1 MAQLDFFGL
10 DEDFYSLMQFV
21 FAETD
26 MIVYE
31 AYSRIDRDIRQIKS
45 VEELRAMADE
55 RMAGGFLLRGWFPD
69 VTDTPTFNTFKLNPD
84 VGTHRTS
91 LEGAA
96 VVQFSQG
103 VIDLG
108 HLKFS
113 SFSHWNEAGA
123 IQRDV
128 PGSEKVNWAAMR
140 RHSGRIHR
148 HTRNKLAIAK
158 AATAPVL
165 PHAYA
170 ALGEGLSLWY
180 GKEYKQDSLELN
192 ERPNNSFK
200 PTPLR
205 GAA

>member
-45 VEELRAMADE
+45 VEEIRNMEDE

-69 VTDTPTFNTFKLNPD
+69 ATDTPTFNTFKLNPR
-84 VGTHRTS
+84 VGTHRTP
-91 LEGAA
+91 LEGAG

-123 IQRDV
+123 IQRSV
-128 PGSEKVNWAAMR
+128 AGFKAVNWAEMR
-140 RHSGRIHR
+140 RQSGRIHR

-158 AATAPVL
+158 AGTASVL

-170 ALGEGLSLWY
+170 ALGDGLSLWY
-180 GKEYKQDSLELN
+180 GKEYKQDSLELK

-200 PTPLR
+200 PKPLR
-205 GAA
+205 GSA

>member
-10 DEDFYSLMQFV
+10 DEDFYSLMEFV

-45 VEELRAMADE
+45 VEELRGMADE

-69 VTDTPTFNTFKLNPD
+69 VTDRPTFNTFKLDPR

-91 LEGAA
+91 LEGAG
-96 VVQFSQG
+96 VVQFLQG

-128 PGSEKVNWAAMR
+128 PGYEKVNWAAMR

-148 HTRNKLAIAK
+148 HTHNKLAVAK
-158 AATAPVL
+158 AATASVL

-170 ALGEGLSLWY
+170 ALREGLSLWY
-180 GKEYKQDSLELN
+180 GKEYTQDSLELK
-192 ERPNNSFK
+192 ERPNNAVRSF
-200 PTPLR
+200 PSTPS
-205 GAA
+205 A

>member
-1 MAQLDFFGL
+1 
-10 DEDFYSLMQFV
+10 
-21 FAETD
+21 
-26 MIVYE
+26 
-31 AYSRIDRDIRQIKS
+31 
-45 VEELRAMADE
+45 MADE

-69 VTDTPTFNTFKLNPD
+69 VTDRPAFNTFKLDPR

-91 LEGAA
+91 LEGAG
-96 VVQFSQG
+96 VVQFLQG

-128 PGSEKVNWAAMR
+128 PGYEKVNWAAMR

-148 HTRNKLAIAK
+148 HTHNKLAVAK
-158 AATAPVL
+158 AATASVL

-170 ALGEGLSLWY
+170 ALREGLSLWY
-180 GKEYKQDSLELN
+180 GKEYTQDSLELK
-192 ERPNNSFK
+192 ERPNNAVRSF
-200 PTPLR
+200 PSTPS
-205 GAA
+205 A

>member
-45 VEELRAMADE
+45 VEELRGMADE

-69 VTDTPTFNTFKLNPD
+69 VTDRPTFNTFKLDPR

-91 LEGAA
+91 LEGAG
-96 VVQFSQG
+96 VVQFLQG

-113 SFSHWNEAGA
+113 SFTHWNEAGA
-123 IQRDV
+123 IQRAV
-128 PGSEKVNWAAMR
+128 PGYGKVNWAAMR

-148 HTRNKLAIAK
+148 HTHNKLAVAK
-158 AATAPVL
+158 AATASVL

-170 ALGEGLSLWY
+170 ALREGLSLWY
-180 GKEYKQDSLELN
+180 GKEYTQDSLELK
-192 ERPNNSFK
+192 ERPNNAVRSF
-200 PTPLR
+200 PSTPS
-205 GAA
+205 A